1 MASIVLL
8 LSELLGGESAS
19 VLAAERYMSGH
30 RSLGEFRPAVTEAP
44 AKQGQRLVEDQPAA
58 AAGTERVREEDKK
71 KREEEDPFE
80 DLAVS
85 RIAVDIILARV
96 VCPPRL

>member
-19 VLAAERYMSGH
+19 VLAASRYIGGH
-30 RSLGEFRPAVTEAP
+30 RSPGEFRPAVTEPAAS
-44 AKQGQRLVEDQPAA
+44 AKQQDGRHA
-58 AAGTERVREEDKK
+58 AAGTEREE
-71 KREEEDPFE
+71 KRRKQEESFE

-85 RIAVDIILARV
+85 RIAVDV
-96 VCPPRL
+96 MWP

>member
-19 VLAAERYMSGH
+19 VLAADRYIMGG
-30 RSLGEFRPAVTEAP
+30 RLSLGEFRPAVTP
-44 AKQGQRLVEDQPAA
+44 ASAKVEGQRAA
-58 AAGTERVREEDKK
+58 AAGTEEEKK
-71 KREEEDPFE
+71 KQRKEESFE

-85 RIAVDIILARV
+85 RIAVDV
-96 VCPPRL
+96 MWP

>member
-30 RSLGEFRPAVTEAP
+30 RCLAGEFRPAVTEAP
-44 AKQGQRLVEDQPAA
+44 GTRQGQRLVVVADQHAA
-58 AAGTERVREEDKK
+58 AAGTERARVREEDK
-71 KREEEDPFE
+71 EESFE
-80 DLAVS
+80 DLAAS
-85 RIAVDIILARV
+85 RFAVDV
-96 VCPPRL
+96 MWP

>member
-19 VLAAERYMSGH
+19 VVAANRYMCGQ
-30 RSLGEFRPAVTEAP
+30 SLGEFRPAVTGAP
-44 AKQGQRLVEDQPAA
+44 CRKKQNES
-58 AAGTERVREEDKK
+58 AAGAGRACTG
-71 KREEEDPFE
+71 REEEKQQAKEESFE

-85 RIAVDIILARV
+85 RIAVDV
-96 VCPPRL
+96 MWP

>member
-19 VLAAERYMSGH
+19 VLAAERYMGGH

-44 AKQGQRLVEDQPAA
+44 ARHGQRLVDDQHAA
-58 AAGTERVREEDKK
+58 AAGTERARRMPEDKK
-71 KREEEDPFE
+71 RKEESFE
-80 DLAVS
+80 DLAMP
-85 RIAVDIILARV
+85 RIAVDIMW
-96 VCPPRL
+96 P